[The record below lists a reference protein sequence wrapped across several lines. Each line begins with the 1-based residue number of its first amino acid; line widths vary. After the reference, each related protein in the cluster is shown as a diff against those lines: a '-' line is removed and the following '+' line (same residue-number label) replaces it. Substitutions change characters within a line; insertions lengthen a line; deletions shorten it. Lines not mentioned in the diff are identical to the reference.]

1 MTPVHAAVL
10 DDHEIDSAGV
20 AAVLGRFEARI
31 RLVDL
36 ATPSPEVILY
46 GVREH
51 GRAHDA
57 ELHALLRSQEATVIV
72 LGWGPDAPE
81 VRWALSCGA
90 HGHLSKTLTGEEI
103 VAGVEQIHRSRDLE
117 RVLPADGEC
126 HPAVQAAGL
135 TPRELEVLALITQ
148 GLTNQEIADR
158 VYISINSVKTYV
170 RTAYRKIGVTRRS
183 HAVSWGMYH
192 GLQPNPG
199 HFALQVEAEGWPVSF
214 SN

>member
-10 DDHEIDSAGV
+10 DDHEIDCAGV
-20 AAVLGRFEARI
+20 SAVLARFDGRI
-31 RLVDL
+31 RLVDF
-36 ATPSPEVILY
+36 APTPSPDVILY
-46 GVREH
+46 GVRER
-51 GRAHDA
+51 RAHDA
-57 ELHALLRSQEATVIV
+57 ELHALLRAHEATVIV

-103 VAGVEQIHRSRDLE
+103 VSGVEEIHRSRDVD
-117 RVLPADGEC
+117 RVLPGEGEC

-135 TPRELEVLALITQ
+135 APRELEVLALITQ

-170 RTAYRKIGVTRRS
+170 RTAYQKIGITRRS
-183 HAVSWGMYH
+183 QAVGWGIDH
-192 GLQPNPG
+192 GFRPTGPEPLG
-199 HFALQVEAEGWPVSF
+199 
-214 SN
+214 